1 MSISTVNR
9 RLASLHTFFEFLA
22 GENLEDSWPNP
33 VIKRRHALKTGFRLP
48 RDASDE
54 EVARIF
60 AVMNSARDEAM
71 FGLMVGAGLRVGEVA
86 TLCLADIEEPSAPD
100 SLARLTVRGKGNKER
115 IVWLTDSLW
124 NTLKAWL
131 RERPET
137 ESDQVFLNWR
147 GHPITKNGIQYIFKR
162 HSDDAGV
169 TLSCH
174 QLRHT
179 YARRL
184 AESGLPVESLARLL
198 GHTLLQTTQRYIDG
212 ANPALYADFAA
223 IMAKLE
229 TTLIRDKKTVP
240 PPPPSSRTEQP
251 RTAPEDK
258 LIILRQRLE
267 VLPPWLAEA
276 VDAYLT
282 WRWPTWR
289 EQTAFALGRTF
300 LSVMRRLWNWL
311 EKNRQ
316 IDGWDTFK
324 RSDLQAWLIS
334 RLDDGVKNTT
344 VRNDLAQ
351 FRSLLKFLDS
361 RDYDIDPGLF
371 RVRPPRESRSPLP
384 RYLSEADYGWLETNI
399 LQATQEDTY
408 QCLL

>member
-1 MSISTVNR
+1 MMSALARFEQYLNRRFSHSSTPIHYLSDLRIFIRSHGDEPPETITAADIDFFVDAQLKAGLSISTVNR

-22 GENLEDSWPNP
+22 GENLEDSRPNP

-60 AVMNSARDEAM
+60 AVMKSARDEAM

-86 TLCLADIEEPSAPD
+86 ALCLADIEEPSAPD

-115 IVWLTDSLW
+115 IVRLTDSLW
-124 NTLKAWL
+124 NNLKAWL

-147 GHPITKNGIQYIFKR
+147 GCPITKNGIQYVFKR

-174 QLRHT
+174 RLRHT

-212 ANPALYADFAA
+212 ANPAVSLPDTPKYDF
-223 IMAKLE
+223 L
-229 TTLIRDKKTVP
+229 KT
-240 PPPPSSRTEQP
+240 
-251 RTAPEDK
+251 
-258 LIILRQRLE
+258 
-267 VLPPWLAEA
+267 
-276 VDAYLT
+276 
-282 WRWPTWR
+282 
-289 EQTAFALGRTF
+289 
-300 LSVMRRLWNWL
+300 
-311 EKNRQ
+311 
-316 IDGWDTFK
+316 
-324 RSDLQAWLIS
+324 
-334 RLDDGVKNTT
+334 DDGV
-344 VRNDLAQ
+344 V
-351 FRSLLKFLDS
+351 S
-361 RDYDIDPGLF
+361 DIFVAGLF
-371 RVRPPRESRSPLP
+371 GLT
-384 RYLSEADYGWLETNI
+384 A
-399 LQATQEDTY
+399 
-408 QCLL
+408 